1 MPTRLPHLLATLCLT
16 IGLATPSW
24 ADATL
29 LNVSYDVTR
38 DFYKG
43 PSQEPSATLC

>member
-29 LNVSYDVTR
+29 LNVS
-38 DFYKG
+38 
-43 PSQEPSATLC
+43 